1 MMERNQMVKLPSAQ
15 NLRPGAQ
22 HRIRTSQEENAERSR
37 WAPAWVSALL
47 VSFCQ
52 EKTHGTSVWYSLTL
66 HAIQS
71 SNIQKSSSFH
81 TQKHSI
87 TEPCNEITEK
97 IKSKQSFKKAT
108 FKCKFSSNST
118 SAMISH
124 KQCIGNPSQTQKHS
138 HWIHSCSP
146 ASQGMFHFP
155 TFSQTQSEFSRR
167 AHSGPVMVSLDLCTP
182 VGTQEAFQDT
192 WQNNYQHR
200 QFHIKLLI

>member
-15 NLRPGAQ
+15 NLRPGSQ
-22 HRIRTSQEENAERSR
+22 YWIRTSQEENAERSR

-138 HWIHSCSP
+138 HWIHSCFTLN
-146 ASQGMFHFP
+146 SQLLTGQPGNVPFSHF
-155 TFSQTQSEFSRR
+155 FSNSVWIFPKSSFWSSNGFTRSVYSCRYSRSISR
-167 AHSGPVMVSLDLCTP
+167 YLA
-182 VGTQEAFQDT
+182 E
-192 WQNNYQHR
+192 
-200 QFHIKLLI
+200 